1 MIPNEE
7 NGSISSVATPNLL
20 TPQKPIV
27 PREAYQRA
35 TPTIQ
40 AQQAQMIAANRKKS
54 SPAEQA
60 EPQTNSTAAAG
71 GGGGMNWLTSIGLSV
86 SQLFTGGA
94 SGAQPA
100 KPKESAQEAKEDEA
114 DGDDV
119 AAEFENKPQSSNGEV
134 PVDEENE

>member
-7 NGSISSVATPNLL
+7 NGSVSPVATPNLL

-40 AQQAQMIAANRKKS
+40 AQQAQMIAANRPKS
-54 SPAEQA
+54 PTSAEQA
-60 EPQTNSTAAAG
+60 EPQANT
-71 GGGGMNWLTSIGLSV
+71 GGGMNWLTSIGLSV

-94 SGAQPA
+94 QPA
-100 KPKESAQEAKEDEA
+100 KSKESA
-114 DGDDV
+114 
-119 AAEFENKPQSSNGEV
+119 
-134 PVDEENE
+134 